1 MSIKVERKLHDMRI
15 LGRIVRVRST
25 EQFVWHLLTPTL
37 FYTFKEESTMITWNN
52 LDTLEA
58 FKNLSKAERVNIA
71 EAMSG
76 ENGAERVKSYSVP
89 MAEGLAYNYA
99 AKQVNEDVLAALV
112 KLAEEAQLS
121 EKFEELYNGAV
132 INTGENRLVLH
143 QLTRGQ
149 LGNTVTADGVD
160 KRAFYVE
167 QQNRIAEFAN
177 KVHAGEITNAAGEKF
192 TTVVQIG
199 IGGSDL
205 GPRAM
210 YLALENWAKKNGCF
224 KMEAKFISNV
234 DPDDAAAVLNSIDV
248 AHSIFVLVSKSGTT
262 LETLTNE
269 SFVKDALKNAG
280 LDASKHMIA
289 VTSETSPL
297 AKSDDYL
304 AAFFMDDYIGGRYS
318 STSAVGGAVLSLAFG
333 PEVFAAF
340 LEGAAAEDKLSAN
353 KDVLQ
358 NPEMLDALIG
368 VYERNVLGYPS
379 TAVLPYSQALNRFPA
394 HLQQVDMESNGKSVN
409 RFGEP
414 VNYPTGPVLFGEPGT
429 NGQHS
434 FYQLLHQG
442 TDIVPL
448 QFVGFRN
455 NQMETD
461 VDIQGSTSQQKLC
474 ANVAAQIVAFA
485 CGKAD
490 ENKNKNFEGGRPSSI
505 IIGDQVNPKTLGALL
520 AHFEN
525 KIMFQGFLWNVN
537 SFDQEGV
544 QLGKVLA
551 KRVLAHETDG
561 ALKVFSDLLNI

>member
-1 MSIKVERKLHDMRI
+1 MINWKNFDSLA
-15 LGRIVRVRST
+15 S
-25 EQFVWHLLTPTL
+25 
-37 FYTFKEESTMITWNN
+37 YKEIA
-52 LDTLEA
+52 DV
-58 FKNLSKAERVNIA
+58 ERVNLA
-71 EAMSG
+71 EAMTG
-76 ENGAERVKSYSVP
+76 ENGAERVKNYSVP
-89 MAEGLAYNYA
+89 MAAGLAYNYA
-99 AKQVNEDVLAALV
+99 AKQVDEKVLAALE
-112 KLAEEAQLS
+112 KLAEEAQLT
-121 EKFEELYNGAV
+121 EKYKALYNGEV
-132 INTGENRLVLH
+132 INTGEKRLVLH

-149 LGNTVTADGVD
+149 LGDAVVADDVD

-167 QQNRIAEFAN
+167 QQNKIADFAE

-210 YLALENWAKKNGCF
+210 YLALENWAKKNNTF

-280 LDASKHMIA
+280 LDASRHMIA

-304 AAFFMDDYIGGRYS
+304 AAFFMDDYIGGRFS

-333 PEVFAAF
+333 PEVFAQF
-340 LEGAAAEDKLSAN
+340 LEGAAEEDRLAMN
-353 KDVLQ
+353 TELRE
-358 NPEMLDALIG
+358 NPDMLDALIG
-368 VYERNVLGYPS
+368 VYERNVLGYPA
-379 TAVLPYSQALNRFPA
+379 TAVLPYSQALSRFPA
-394 HLQQVDMESNGKSVN
+394 HLQQLDMESNGKSVN

-414 VNYPTGPVLFGEPGT
+414 VDYVTGPVIFGEPGT

-442 TDIVPL
+442 TDIIPL
-448 QFVGFRN
+448 QFVGFKN
-455 NQMETD
+455 SQIGTD
-461 VDIQGSTSQQKLC
+461 VVIQGSTSQQKLC
-474 ANVAAQIVAFA
+474 ANVVAQIVAFA

-490 ENKNKNFEGGRPSSI
+490 ENRNKNFEGGRPSSI
-505 IIGDQVNPKTLGALL
+505 IVGESLTPQALGALL

-525 KIMFQGFLWNVN
+525 KIMFQGFVWNVN

-561 ALKVFSDLLNI
+561 ALKEFSDLLNI

>member
-1 MSIKVERKLHDMRI
+1 
-15 LGRIVRVRST
+15 
-25 EQFVWHLLTPTL
+25 
-37 FYTFKEESTMITWNN
+37 MINWKN
-52 LDTLEA
+52 LDTLSSYG
-58 FKNLSKAERVNIA
+58 NLSEVDKVKLSDV
-71 EAMSG
+71 MS
-76 ENGAERVKSYSVP
+76 ADRVKSYSTP
-89 MAEGLAYNYA
+89 MAEGLTYNYA
-99 AKQVNEDVLAALV
+99 AKQVDDKVLDALA
-112 KLAEEAQLS
+112 KLAKEAQLS
-121 EKFEELYNGAV
+121 EKFKALYEGEV
-132 INTGENRLVLH
+132 VNTGEKRLVLH
-143 QLTRGQ
+143 HMTRGQ
-149 LGNTVTADGVD
+149 LGAAVEADGVD
-160 KRAFYVE
+160 KRSFYVE
-167 QQNRIAEFAN
+167 QQNRIADFAN
-177 KVHAGEITNAAGEKF
+177 KVHNGEITNAAGEKF

-210 YLALENWAKKNGCF
+210 YLALENWAKKNGTF

-234 DPDDAAAVLNSIDV
+234 DPDDAAAVLASTDV

-269 SFVKDALKNAG
+269 SFVKDALKKAG

-304 AAFFMDDYIGGRYS
+304 AAFFMDDYIGGRFS

-333 PEVFAAF
+333 PEVFARF
-340 LEGAAAEDKLSAN
+340 LEGAAAEDELSKN
-353 KDVLQ
+353 EDILK

-379 TAVLPYSQALNRFPA
+379 TAVLPYSQALSRFPA
-394 HLQQVDMESNGKSVN
+394 HLQQLDMESNGKSVN

-414 VNYPTGPVLFGEPGT
+414 VDYVTGPVIFGEPGT

-448 QFVGFRN
+448 QFIGFKN
-455 NQMETD
+455 SQIGTD
-461 VDIQGSTSQQKLC
+461 VVIQDSTSQQKLC

-485 CGKAD
+485 CGKSD
-490 ENKNKNFEGGRPSSI
+490 DNRNKNFEGNRPSSI
-505 IIGDQVNPKTLGALL
+505 IIGEQLNPKTLGALL
-520 AHFEN
+520 AHYEN

-551 KRVLAHETDG
+551 KKVLAHETEG
-561 ALKVFSDLLNI
+561 ALKVYSDLLNI

>member
-1 MSIKVERKLHDMRI
+1 
-15 LGRIVRVRST
+15 
-25 EQFVWHLLTPTL
+25 
-37 FYTFKEESTMITWNN
+37 MINWKNT
-52 LDTLEA
+52 DTLASYQELA
-58 FKNLSKAERVNIA
+58 NVKRVNLA

-76 ENGAERVKSYSVP
+76 EQGAERVKNYSVS
-89 MAEGLAYNYA
+89 MTEGLDYNYA
-99 AKQVNEDVLAALV
+99 AKEVDDTVIDALA
-112 KLAEEAQLS
+112 KLADEAQLVD
-121 EKFEELYNGAV
+121 KFEALYNGEV

-143 QLTRGQ
+143 HLTRGQ
-149 LGNTVTADGVD
+149 LGDKVVADGVD

-167 QQNRIAEFAN
+167 QQEKIADFAN
-177 KVHAGEITNAAGEKF
+177 KVHAGEIVNGAGEKF

-205 GPRAM
+205 GPRAK
-210 YLALENWAKKNGCF
+210 YLALENWAKKNGLF

-333 PEVFAAF
+333 PEVFAQF
-340 LEGAAAEDKLSAN
+340 LEGAAAADKSATN
-353 KDVLQ
+353 KDVRKNAAL
-358 NPEMLDALIG
+358 LDAMIG
-368 VYERNVLGYPS
+368 VYERNILGYPA
-379 TAVLPYSQALNRFPA
+379 TAVLPYSQALSRFPA
-394 HLQQVDMESNGKSVN
+394 HLQQLDMESNGKSVN

-414 VNYPTGPVLFGEPGT
+414 VDYVTGPVIFGEPGT

-448 QFVGFRN
+448 QFIGFKN
-455 NQMETD
+455 SQIGTD
-461 VDIQGSTSQQKLC
+461 VVIQDSTSQQKLC

-485 CGKAD
+485 CGKSD
-490 ENKNKNFEGGRPSSI
+490 ENRNKNFEGGRPSSI
-505 IIGDQVNPKTLGALL
+505 IIGEKLDPKTLGALL
-520 AHFEN
+520 AHYEN
-525 KIMFQGFLWNVN
+525 KVMFQGFVWNLN

>member
-1 MSIKVERKLHDMRI
+1 MV
-15 LGRIVRVRST
+15 
-25 EQFVWHLLTPTL
+25 
-37 FYTFKEESTMITWNN
+37 TWDN
-52 LDTLEA
+52 LDTLA
-58 FKNLSKAERVNIA
+58 SFQNLSKTGRIDLKKV
-71 EAMSG
+71 MSG
-76 ENGAERVKSYSVP
+76 ENGAERVKNYSIP
-89 MAEGLAYNYA
+89 MAEGLVYNYA
-99 AKQVNEDVLAALV
+99 AKQVDDDVLEALV

-149 LGNTVTADGVD
+149 LGKAVVADGVD
-160 KRAFYVE
+160 KRKFYVE
-167 QQNRIAEFAN
+167 QQQRIADFAN

-210 YLALENWAKKNGCF
+210 YLALENWAKKNNTF

-234 DPDDAAAVLNSIDV
+234 DPDDVAAVLNSVDV

-269 SFVKDALKNAG
+269 SFVKDALKKAG

-333 PEVFAAF
+333 PDVFAEF
-340 LEGAAAEDKLSAN
+340 LAGAAEVDKAATN
-353 KDVLQ
+353 KDLIK

-379 TAVLPYSQALNRFPA
+379 TAVLPYSQALSRFPA
-394 HLQQVDMESNGKSVN
+394 HLQQLDMESNGKSVN

-414 VNYPTGPVLFGEPGT
+414 VDYVTGPVIFGEPGT

-448 QFVGFRN
+448 QFIGFKN
-455 NQMETD
+455 NQIGTD
-461 VDIQGSTSQQKLC
+461 VVIQDSTSQQKLC

-485 CGKAD
+485 CGKED
-490 ENKNKNFEGGRPSSI
+490 ENRNKNFEGGRPSSI
-505 IIGDQVNPKTLGALL
+505 IIGEQLTPKTLGALL

-525 KIMFQGFLWNVN
+525 KVMFQGWNVN

-561 ALKVFSDLLNI
+561 ALKVYSDLLNI

>member
-1 MSIKVERKLHDMRI
+1 MA
-15 LGRIVRVRST
+15 
-25 EQFVWHLLTPTL
+25 
-37 FYTFKEESTMITWNN
+37 TWKN
-52 LDTLEA
+52 LDTLET
-58 FKNLSKAERVNIA
+58 FKALSEVKRVKLA

-76 ENGAERVKSYSVP
+76 AEGAERVQKYSVP
-89 MAEGLAYNYA
+89 MAEGFSYNFA
-99 AKQVNEDVLAALV
+99 AKQVDDEVLGAL
-112 KLAEEAQLS
+112 KALAEEAQLA

-132 INTGENRLVLH
+132 MNTGENRLVLH

-149 LGNTVTADGVD
+149 LGNEVEADGVD
-160 KRAFYVE
+160 KREFYVK
-167 QQNRIAEFAN
+167 QQARIAEFAN
-177 KVHAGEITNAAGEKF
+177 KVHNGEITNAAGEKF

-210 YLALENWAKKNGCF
+210 YLALENWAKKNNTL
-224 KMEAKFISNV
+224 KMKAQFISNV
-234 DPDDAAAVLNSIDV
+234 DPDDAAAVLNAVDV
-248 AHSIFVLVSKSGTT
+248 AHALFVLVSKSGTT

-269 SFVKDALKNAG
+269 SFVKEALKKAG

-304 AAFFMDDYIGGRYS
+304 AAFFMDDYIGGRFS

-333 PEVFAAF
+333 PDVFAQF

-353 KDVLQ
+353 KNVME

-368 VYERNVLGYPS
+368 VYERNVLGYPG
-379 TAVLPYSQALNRFPA
+379 TAVLPYSQALSRFPA
-394 HLQQVDMESNGKSVN
+394 HLQQLDMESNGKSVN

-414 VNYPTGPVLFGEPGT
+414 VDYPTGPVIFGEPGT

-455 NQMETD
+455 SQIGTD
-461 VDIQGSTSQQKLC
+461 IEIQGSTSQQKLC

-490 ENKNKNFEGGRPSSI
+490 DNRNKNFEGGRPSSI
-505 IIGDQVNPKTLGALL
+505 IIGDSLTPKSLGALL

-561 ALKVFSDLLNI
+561 ALKVYSDLLNI

>member
-1 MSIKVERKLHDMRI
+1 MV
-15 LGRIVRVRST
+15 
-25 EQFVWHLLTPTL
+25 
-37 FYTFKEESTMITWNN
+37 TWNN
-52 LDTLEA
+52 LDKLASFEEL
-58 FKNLSKAERVNIA
+58 KKVERVNLA
-71 EAMSG
+71 EVMSG

-121 EKFEELYNGAV
+121 DKFEELYNGAV

-318 STSAVGGAVLSLAFG
+318 SSSAVGGVVLSLAFG
-333 PEVFAAF
+333 PEIFARI
-340 LEGAAAEDKLSAN
+340 LNGAAEEDKLAAN
-353 KDVLQ
+353 KNILE
-358 NPEMLDALIG
+358 NPDMLDALIG
-368 VYERNVLGYPS
+368 VYERNVQGYPS
-379 TAVLPYSQALNRFPA
+379 TAVLPYSQALSRFPA
-394 HLQQVDMESNGKSVN
+394 HLQQCDMESNGKSVN

-414 VNYPTGPVLFGEPGT
+414 VNYVTGPTIFGEPGT

-448 QFVGFRN
+448 QFVGFKN
-455 NQMETD
+455 SQIGMD
-461 VDIQGSTSQQKLC
+461 VVIEDSTSQQKLC

-485 CGKAD
+485 CGKKD
-490 ENKNKNFEGGRPSSI
+490 ENLNKNFEGGRPSSI
-505 IIGDQVNPKTLGALL
+505 IIGDQLTPESLGALL

-525 KIMFQGFLWNVN
+525 KIMFQGFVWNVN

-551 KRVLAHETDG
+551 KRVLAHDTDG
-561 ALKVFSDLLNI
+561 ALKAYSDLLNI

>member
-1 MSIKVERKLHDMRI
+1 MV
-15 LGRIVRVRST
+15 
-25 EQFVWHLLTPTL
+25 
-37 FYTFKEESTMITWNN
+37 TWNN
-52 LDTLEA
+52 LDTLTSYQELKDTA
-58 FKNLSKAERVNIA
+58 RVNLA
-71 EAMSG
+71 EVMSG
-76 ENGAERVKSYSVP
+76 ENGAKRVKEYSVP
-89 MAEGLAYNYA
+89 MAAGFTYNYA
-99 AKQVNEDVLAALV
+99 AKAVDDNVLAALV
-112 KLAEEAQLS
+112 KLADEAQLA
-121 EKFEELYNGAV
+121 EKFKELYNGAV

-143 QLTRGQ
+143 HLTRGQ
-149 LGNTVTADGVD
+149 LGDTVMADGVD

-167 QQNRIAEFAN
+167 QQNRITDFAN

-210 YLALENWAKKNGCF
+210 YLALENWAKKNNTF

-280 LDASKHMIA
+280 LNPANHMIA

-333 PEVFAAF
+333 PEVFADF
-340 LEGAAAEDKLSAN
+340 LDGAAEEDKLSAN
-353 KDVLQ
+353 ADVMK
-358 NPEMLDALIG
+358 NAAMLDALIG
-368 VYERNVLGYPS
+368 FYERNVLGYPS
-379 TAVLPYSQALNRFPA
+379 TAVLPYSQALSRFPA
-394 HLQQVDMESNGKSVN
+394 HLQQLDMESNGKSVN
-409 RFGEP
+409 RFGDP
-414 VNYPTGPVLFGEPGT
+414 INYVTGPVIFGEPGT

-442 TDIVPL
+442 TDIIPL
-448 QFVGFRN
+448 QFVGYKN
-455 NQMETD
+455 SQLGTD

-490 ENKNKNFEGGRPSSI
+490 ENRNKNFEGGRPSSI
-505 IIGDQVNPKTLGALL
+505 IIGDQVNPKSMGALL

-525 KIMFQGFLWNVN
+525 KVMFQGFIWNVN

>member
-1 MSIKVERKLHDMRI
+1 MV
-15 LGRIVRVRST
+15 
-25 EQFVWHLLTPTL
+25 
-37 FYTFKEESTMITWNN
+37 TWNN
-52 LDTLEA
+52 LDTLASYKELQEA
-58 FKNLSKAERVNIA
+58 GKVQLA

-76 ENGAERVKSYSVP
+76 ENGAERVKKYSVP
-89 MAEGLAYNYA
+89 MAEGLVYNYG
-99 AKQVNEDVLAALV
+99 AKQVDDNILDILA
-112 KLAEEAQLS
+112 KLAEEAQLT
-121 EKFEELYNGAV
+121 EKYEALYNGEM
-132 INTGENRLVLH
+132 INTGEKRLVLH

-149 LGNTVTADGVD
+149 LGDAVVADGVD

-167 QQNRIAEFAN
+167 QQTKIAEFAK
-177 KVHAGEITNAAGEKF
+177 KVHTGEITNAAGEKF

-205 GPRAM
+205 GPRAI
-210 YLALENWAKKNGCF
+210 YIALENWAKANDTL
-224 KMEAKFISNV
+224 KMKAEFISNV
-234 DPDDAAAVLNSIDV
+234 DPDDASGVLSKVDV

-269 SFVKDALKNAG
+269 SFVKDALKKAG
-280 LDASKHMIA
+280 LDPSKHMIA

-297 AKSDDYL
+297 AQSDDYL

-333 PEVFAAF
+333 PEVFAQF
-340 LEGAAAEDKLSAN
+340 LAGAAKEDELAKE
-353 KDVLQ
+353 KDLLK
-358 NPEMLDALIG
+358 NPAMLDAVIG
-368 VYERNVLGYPS
+368 VYERNVLGYLD
-379 TAVLPYSQALNRFPA
+379 TAVLPYSQALSRFPA
-394 HLQQVDMESNGKSVN
+394 HLQQLDMESNGKSVN

-414 VNYPTGPVLFGEPGT
+414 VNYQTGPVIFGEPGT

-448 QFVGFRN
+448 QFVGFKN
-455 NQMETD
+455 NQMDQD
-461 VDIQGSTSQQKLC
+461 VVIQGSTSQQKLC

-485 CGKAD
+485 CGKDD
-490 ENKNKNFEGGRPSSI
+490 ENRNKKFEGGRPSSI
-505 IIGDQVNPKTLGALL
+505 IIGEKLIPGALGALL
-520 AHFEN
+520 SHFEN
-525 KIMFQGFLWNVN
+525 KVMFQGFVWNLN

-561 ALKVFSDLLNI
+561 ALKVYSDLLNI

>member
-1 MSIKVERKLHDMRI
+1 MTQWK
-15 LGRIVRVRST
+15 
-25 EQFVWHLLTPTL
+25 
-37 FYTFKEESTMITWNN
+37 N
-52 LDTLEA
+52 LDTLASFGELA
-58 FKNLSKAERVNIA
+58 KVQKVNLV

-76 ENGAERVKSYSVP
+76 QNGADRVKKYSVP
-89 MAEGLAYNYA
+89 MAEGLTYNYA
-99 AKQVNEDVLAALV
+99 AKQVDDQVIDALEKLAAE
-112 KLAEEAQLS
+112 AELS
-121 EKFEELYNGAV
+121 DKFAELYNGAV

-143 QLTRGQ
+143 HLTRGQ
-149 LGNTVTADGVD
+149 LGDTVTADGVD

-167 QQNRIAEFAN
+167 QQQRIADFAN
-177 KVHAGEITNAAGEKF
+177 KVHSGEITNAAGEKF

-210 YLALENWAKKNGCF
+210 YLALENWAKKNNTF

-234 DPDDAAAVLNSIDV
+234 DPDDAAAVLASVDV

-269 SFVKDALKNAG
+269 SFVKDALAKAG
-280 LDASKHMIA
+280 LDASRHMIA

-340 LEGAAAEDKLSAN
+340 LDGAAAEDKLSAN
-353 KDVLQ
+353 ANVRE
-358 NPEMLDALIG
+358 NPAMLDALIG
-368 VYERNVLGYPS
+368 VYERNILGYPA
-379 TAVLPYSQALNRFPA
+379 TAVLPYSQALSRFPA
-394 HLQQVDMESNGKSVN
+394 HLQQADMESNGKSVN

-414 VNYPTGPVLFGEPGT
+414 VDYVTGPVLFGEPGT

-448 QFVGFRN
+448 QFIGFKN
-455 NQMETD
+455 SQIGTD
-461 VDIQGSTSQQKLC
+461 VVIQDSTSQQKLC

-490 ENKNKNFEGGRPSSI
+490 DNRNKNFEGGRPSSI
-505 IIGDQVNPKTLGALL
+505 IIGDQLNPQALGALL

-551 KRVLAHETDG
+551 KRVLAHEIDG
-561 ALKVFSDLLNI
+561 ALKEFSDLLNI